1 VYLEIPELKTPGL
14 CLTSVTAEVKTNR
27 PAQRVSTASV
37 VLIILIKQTC
47 SFFFKITPDLL
58 FNQVLKFGFVGA
70 ADSTDCISTAR
81 VPA

>member
-1 VYLEIPELKTPGL
+1 
-14 CLTSVTAEVKTNR
+14 
-27 PAQRVSTASV
+27 
-37 VLIILIKQTC
+37 LIILIKQTC